1 MKQLKLVLEYWRIWE
16 ALQTAPFKW
25 DRLCLCS
32 KLVYSGSESAEHLS
46 KCLNRII
53 MPISIKVM
61 PLILVVWLKSKCLHI
76 PAFFCIVTFSNHL
89 NRNTAFCVCSYSWP
103 QTEALYS
110 THITIF
116 YFENK
121 VIGFL
126 SLFQTELLAAAI
138 NQISRF
144 NRIEIGIGHNPYWW
158 HCIIN
163 KLPTMNFPLIIKA
176 NKFYFK
182 VL

>member
-1 MKQLKLVLEYWRIWE
+1 MEYLKIWE
-16 ALQTAPFKW
+16 TIVVFKC

-32 KLVYSGSESAEHLS
+32 VLVYSGSESAEHLS

-53 MPISIKVM
+53 IPIRIKVI
-61 PLILVVWLKSKCLHI
+61 PLILVAWLKSKCLHTSV
-76 PAFFCIVTFSNHL
+76 FFCIVTFRNHL
-89 NRNTAFCVCSYSWP
+89 NRNASFCVCSYFWP

-110 THITIF
+110 TGIPIF

-126 SLFQTELLAAAI
+126 SLLKTELLAAAI
-138 NQISRF
+138 KQLSMF
-144 NRIEIGIGHNPYWW
+144 NRIEIGHNPYWW

-163 KLPTMNFPLIIKA
+163 KLLTMNFPWIIKA
-176 NKFYFK
+176 NKSYFK